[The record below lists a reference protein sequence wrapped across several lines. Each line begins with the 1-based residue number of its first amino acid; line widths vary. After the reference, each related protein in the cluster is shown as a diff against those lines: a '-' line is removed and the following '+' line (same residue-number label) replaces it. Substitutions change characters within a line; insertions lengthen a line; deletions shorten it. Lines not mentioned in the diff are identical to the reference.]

1 MFWRRTAAA
10 AALAIAAFFF
20 QSGCI
25 LSPRSPDG
33 PPQNEQTDWE
43 TPIDTDT
50 VLRNIR
56 AALAGENP
64 NNYRDSFTEDYRFHV
79 DPQDSL
85 DAGEEA
91 EQRYAN
97 WTREDEAFAATGIF
111 NNASS
116 VTVAFSNVE
125 APQEEFDETFRKE
138 NYTLT
143 VAWQSGPHVNEEIIY
158 RGTATLWMRRTAG
171 RWAIFRWVDRR
182 AETPAG
188 ETWGV
193 LRGDYRG

>member
-1 MFWRRTAAA
+1 MIWRRALLVAAAA
-10 AALAIAAFFF
+10 AALLPLG
-20 QSGCI
+20 GCI

-33 PPQNEQTDWE
+33 PPEGDQTDWE

-56 AALAGENP
+56 AALAGESI
-64 NNYRDSFTEDYRFHV
+64 NNFRDSFTDDYRFHV

-85 DAGEEA
+85 DAGEEG

-97 WTREDEAFAATGIF
+97 WTRDDEVFAANGMF
-111 NNASS
+111 NDAASIS
-116 VTVAFSNVE
+116 ISFANVE

-138 NYTLT
+138 DYTLT
-143 VAWQSGPHVNEEIIY
+143 VAWQSGPHVNEEITY
-158 RGTATLWMRRTAG
+158 KGRATLWMRRTAG

-182 AETPAG
+182 PDPPIN

>member
-1 MFWRRTAAA
+1 MIQRRVAAGLTLAAA
-10 AALAIAAFFF
+10 AWLL
-20 QSGCI
+20 QCGCI

-33 PPQNEQTDWE
+33 PPEGGQTDWE
-43 TPIDTDT
+43 TPVDTDT

-56 AALAGENP
+56 AALAGKNI
-64 NNYRDSFTEDYRFHV
+64 NNYTESFTEDYRFHV

-85 DAGEEA
+85 DAGVEG

-97 WTREDEAFAATGIF
+97 WTREDEAFAATAMF
-111 NNASS
+111 NDASQIS
-116 VTVAFSNVE
+116 VSFSNVE
-125 APQEEFDETFRKE
+125 APQEELDETFRKE
-138 NYTLT
+138 DYTLT
-143 VAWQSGPHVNEEIIY
+143 VAWASGPHVNEEIVY
-158 RGTATLWMRRTAG
+158 TGTATLWMRRTAG

-182 AETPAG
+182 PESAAG